1 MQVDGFVPCRNKPKL
16 GFFFPTHPTCH
27 PSSFGCRPNILM
39 IPHYCRRVAHK
50 VRSEGT
56 SLTSGR
62 RVARAGC
69 LWVREVLERSGGRLG
84 GMASRNWAWVVLKRE
99 GVEGDEVATQVFC
112 PGGRSFNVDA
122 LKDAAKAKF
131 GQGLAHVDA
140 SQLSV
145 SLSADRDGAASV
157 ARQSTLVETLGRGS
171 TEEQPLFIH
180 APAAPPQVQDAEPI
194 DWDDLCLASIAWLQ
208 STLFSRTF
216 KNHPSYM
223 THSSSSSLDTHAA
236 PNSRYSSSFNGFD
249 TISASCPREGE
260 GLRQRR
266 SQHLW

>member
-1 MQVDGFVPCRNKPKL
+1 
-16 GFFFPTHPTCH
+16 
-27 PSSFGCRPNILM
+27 
-39 IPHYCRRVAHK
+39 VAK
-50 VRSEGT
+50 
-56 SLTSGR
+56 
-62 RVARAGC
+62 AGC

-208 STLFSRTF
+208 STLFF
-216 KNHPSYM
+216 
-223 THSSSSSLDTHAA
+223 THFQK
-236 PNSRYSSSFNGFD
+236 SSFLHDAFLLIFIGYP
-249 TISASCPREGE
+249 C
-260 GLRQRR
+260 R
-266 SQHLW
+266 SE

>member
-1 MQVDGFVPCRNKPKL
+1 
-16 GFFFPTHPTCH
+16 
-27 PSSFGCRPNILM
+27 
-39 IPHYCRRVAHK
+39 
-50 VRSEGT
+50 
-56 SLTSGR
+56 
-62 RVARAGC
+62 
-69 LWVREVLERSGGRLG
+69 
-84 GMASRNWAWVVLKRE
+84 MASRNWAWVVLKRE

-180 APAAPPQVQDAEPI
+180 APAAPPQGRRTYRLGRFVS
-194 DWDDLCLASIAWLQ
+194 CLYCVASIYA
-208 STLFSRTF
+208 FF
-216 KNHPSYM
+216 
-223 THSSSSSLDTHAA
+223 THFQKW
-236 PNSRYSSSFNGFD
+236 SFLHDAFLLIFIGYP
-249 TISASCPREGE
+249 C
-260 GLRQRR
+260 R
-266 SQHLW
+266 SE